1 MIVNCLSLSYSE
13 QIDMMN
19 KLRQWKSTDDGRMTV
34 SFGASSYYVIG
45 RGMTPKTYD
54 DLVVIRNKANTDM
67 YKSFHDFA
75 IKNSSGEIIGVIGYQ
90 RHEFEGNTP
99 VPISGLYFAK
109 FDNANDF
116 TIIKALDEVYDLMI
130 KTSDTVDVIAINGKN
145 NSTFKRNVLDKYRIL
160 LVEERKHLDS
170 DFVEHDALRVI
181 IKGSLNEKGA

>member
-1 MIVNCLSLSYSE
+1 MIVNCLSLSHSE
-13 QIDMMN
+13 QIDLMN
-19 KLRQWKSTDDGRMTV
+19 KLRQWKTTDEGRQTI
-34 SFGASSYYVIG
+34 SFGASSYYVMG

-54 DLVVIRNKANTDM
+54 DLVSIRNKANTDE

-75 IKNSSGEIIGVIGYQ
+75 IKNPSGEIVGVIGYQ

-109 FDNANDF
+109 FNNNNDY
-116 TIIKALDEVYDLMI
+116 IVIKSLNEIYDLMI
-130 KTSDTVDVIAINGKN
+130 KTSNTVDVVAINGQTN
-145 NSTFKRNVLDKYRIL
+145 PTFKRNVIDKYRIL
-160 LVEERKHLDS
+160 SIEERKHLDS